1 LPPARSR
8 FNDDPAA
15 DCANRQGSFAAVR
28 AANAGAHITGIFIT
42 QDFSGGHD
50 ASAFVRNLTVNGTT
64 FAFNV
69 PPAAGPADPA
79 GTTTVVQAPP
89 ANIPVN
95 QSVAGTQAARICK
108 GNTLRQLHAP
118 ARKGEKFLRVAAA
131 LQTAAGFRSLKVSG
145 RSITVDL
152 RNRPEANYNVRL
164 ISRYRTK
171 GGKTRR
177 VVTRR
182 NLSVACS

>member
-1 LPPARSR
+1 
-8 FNDDPAA
+8 
-15 DCANRQGSFAAVR
+15 
-28 AANAGAHITGIFIT
+28 
-42 QDFSGGHD
+42 
-50 ASAFVRNLTVNGTT
+50 
-64 FAFNV
+64 
-69 PPAAGPADPA
+69 
-79 GTTTVVQAPP
+79 
-89 ANIPVN
+89 
-95 QSVAGTQAARICK
+95 
-108 GNTLRQLHAP
+108 
-118 ARKGEKFLRVAAA
+118 VAAA